1 MKSQQLFKKIMIIIT
16 VCNLLAGCNNNMTT
30 SKFDETAFIPAQGV
44 VATPSDQL
52 LTIRL
57 AVNDTYCKQTACSCI
72 GDLATREYGELQEIL
87 KSKYNIDLQLTYFIE
102 EYYLVDTLVKQE
114 FDGSI
119 CKPWLAFM
127 LTPEH
132 KIKFKRIAD
141 VLDPSNNQWLKG
153 LFIVKKD
160 SPVKVLEDINGKILA
175 AGQKDSYEKFYAPL
189 AMLEKDGIKPKQ
201 ITNKASCIECINML
215 LDNNAEVA
223 IISDY
228 ALTASCAVDIVKPED
243 FRIIGQTEEIPL
255 CSVILDMSKVSEADA
270 LRLQNALMEI
280 SGDNAPKSL
289 LSKGFVMPAKWSP
302 TPFVKEIN
310 K

>member
-1 MKSQQLFKKIMIIIT
+1 MKSTQVLQRVMIIIA
-16 VCNLLAGCNNNMTT
+16 VCNLFAGCNNNVDN
-30 SKFDETAFIPAQGV
+30 SKFDETAFLPEQGI
-44 VATPSDQL
+44 VAAPSDQL

-72 GDLATREYGELQEIL
+72 GDLAAREYGELQEIL

-102 EYYLVDTLVKQE
+102 EYDLVDSLVTQK

-141 VLDPSNNQWLKG
+141 VLDPSNNQWLRG

-160 SPVKVLEDINGKILA
+160 SPVKTLEDINGKTLA
-175 AGQKDSYEKFYAPL
+175 AGQKDSYEKYYAPL
-189 AMLEKDGIKPKQ
+189 AMLEKDGIKPRQ
-201 ITNKASCIECINML
+201 ITNKASCTECINML
-215 LDNNAEVA
+215 LDNTAEVA
-223 IISDY
+223 IISNY
-228 ALTASCAVDIVKPED
+228 ALTASCAVDVVKPDD
-243 FRIIGQTEEIPL
+243 FRTIGQTEQMPL
-255 CSVILDMSKVSEADA
+255 CSVILDMSRISEQDA
-270 LRLQNALMEI
+270 LRLQNALIGI

-289 LSKGFVMPAKWSP
+289 GSKGFVLPAKWIPSP
-302 TPFVKEIN
+302 ILK
-310 K
+310 KQ